1 MQPDRNHSY
10 YDSDR
15 IGLVQTSITSGNSLL
30 TLRWIVLGFNPTI
43 EHSVYRVNH
52 LVPCVRGSR
61 AAGNCY
67 GHLG

>member
-15 IGLVQTSITSGNSLL
+15 VGLVQTSITSGNSLL